1 MKNDDDPFVMVEALK
16 CIQHFILFAPSH
28 LDIQQLVPFL
38 SLQLANTTGH
48 SYLKH
53 KSAVTCIYQLV
64 QRDADQVHRASGT
77 YRLEETLFS
86 LLDFETDTNVQLEIK
101 DILLGLL
108 RCTAPISPSRFLLYI
123 FYNLDGLIFARE

>member
-1 MKNDDDPFVMVEALK
+1 MVEALK

-38 SLQLANTTGH
+38 SLQLANTSGH

-64 QRDADQVHRASGT
+64 QRDAEQVHLASESH
-77 YRLEETLFS
+77 RLEETLFS

-108 RCTAPISPSRFLLYI
+108 RCTVPITPSRFVKY
-123 FYNLDGLIFARE
+123 FSYGKDGLIFARA